1 MEYIVN
7 PEKINDIEF
16 NFNGRYDPMIKT
28 GLIFIAKEQLDNKE
42 IKFEY
47 KPYILIKV
55 TKNKDYPDMKAFTR
69 INLEASVIQDNSN
82 IPISPKVYQYGKL
95 SLSKDY
101 NTYRLK
107 TEKSRK
113 YMRIHFS
120 PNSQSINFAVNIE
133 QGAKTNYTFPEITTQ
148 FVDGKGVFT
157 FNSEPNKNTFIY
169 LTIFHNNGQK
179 AESEK
184 ITNYVFKYMNSESAN
199 GFNLYE
205 LPENSGFQLDA
216 FPNGDNYDY
225 KFTITLLPYPG
236 LDILYLIKFVSKEDW
251 IEGEADNSI
260 ALRESPSFVQ
270 EINNP
275 QYLDFKIVKEFN
287 NIPEI
292 DYRYIQVIALV
303 KDKGIVEYVS
313 YKSIYIH
320 DSILWKVLLIIFA
333 SIIVLVVLI
342 YLIHIYL
349 KRKRNIN
356 NKISKIE
363 KGPMVSR
370 ASEV

>member
-1 MEYIVN
+1 
-7 PEKINDIEF
+7 
-16 NFNGRYDPMIKT
+16 
-28 GLIFIAKEQLDNKE
+28 
-42 IKFEY
+42 
-47 KPYILIKV
+47 
-55 TKNKDYPDMKAFTR
+55 
-69 INLEASVIQDNSN
+69 
-82 IPISPKVYQYGKL
+82 
-95 SLSKDY
+95 
-101 NTYRLK
+101 
-107 TEKSRK
+107 
-113 YMRIHFS
+113 MRIHFS
-120 PNSQSINFAVNIE
+120 PNSQSINFAVSLE
-133 QGAKTNYTFPEITTQ
+133 PGAKTNYTFPEITSQ
-148 FVDGKGVFT
+148 FINGKGVFT
-157 FNSEPNKNTFIY
+157 FNSEPNKNSFIY
-169 LTIFHNNGQK
+169 LTIFHNNEQK

-184 ITNYVFKYMNSESAN
+184 TTNYVFKYMNSESAN

-216 FPNGDNYDY
+216 STNENNYNY
-225 KFTITLLPYPG
+225 KFTITPLPYPD
-236 LDILYLIKFVSKEDW
+236 LDILYLIKFVSREDW
-251 IEGEADNSI
+251 IEGELDNSI
-260 ALRESPSFVQ
+260 ALRESPSLVQ

-275 QYLDFKIVKEFN
+275 QYSDKKIVKEFE

-292 DYRYIQVIALV
+292 DYRYVQVIALV

>member
-28 GLIFIAKEQLDNKE
+28 GLIFITKEQLDNKE

-69 INLEASVIQDNSN
+69 INLEASVIQDNCN
-82 IPISPKVYQYGKL
+82 IPISPKIYQYGKL
-95 SLSKDY
+95 SLSKDH

-120 PNSQSINFAVNIE
+120 PNSQSINYAVSLE
-133 QGAKTNYTFPEITTQ
+133 PGAKTNYTFPEITTQ

-199 GFNLYE
+199 GFNLYQ

-225 KFTITLLPYPG
+225 KFTI
-236 LDILYLIKFVSKEDW
+236 
-251 IEGEADNSI
+251 
-260 ALRESPSFVQ
+260 
-270 EINNP
+270 IN
-275 QYLDFKIVKEFN
+275 
-287 NIPEI
+287 
-292 DYRYIQVIALV
+292 
-303 KDKGIVEYVS
+303 
-313 YKSIYIH
+313 
-320 DSILWKVLLIIFA
+320 
-333 SIIVLVVLI
+333 IVLEFSL
-342 YLIHIYL
+342 
-349 KRKRNIN
+349 
-356 NKISKIE
+356 
-363 KGPMVSR
+363 
-370 ASEV
+370 